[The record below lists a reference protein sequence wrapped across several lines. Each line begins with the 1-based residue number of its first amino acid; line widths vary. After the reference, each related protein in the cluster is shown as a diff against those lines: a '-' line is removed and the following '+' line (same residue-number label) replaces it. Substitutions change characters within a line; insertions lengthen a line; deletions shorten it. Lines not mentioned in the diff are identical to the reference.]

1 MAAPGLFSEES
12 CFSDNSR
19 RVQAARD
26 AQTLP
31 RKDKTGLP
39 QTTAQQV
46 QIRKARVDDVPRI
59 QKLIHIFADRGE
71 MLHRSLNELYETMR
85 DFTVV
90 EENGRIVA
98 CAAIHV
104 TWDDLA
110 ELKSVAVAPEAQGKG
125 YGKLVVSRCLEEARE
140 LGLRRVFALTYKPE
154 FFARFGFQIIDRNML
169 PHKVWGEC
177 IKCHK
182 FPNCNETAM
191 MCYLYGTPTLA
202 AQS

>member
-1 MAAPGLFSEES
+1 M
-12 CFSDNSR
+12 
-19 RVQAARD
+19 
-26 AQTLP
+26 
-31 RKDKTGLP
+31 
-39 QTTAQQV
+39 
-46 QIRKARVDDVPRI
+46 IRKARVEDVPHI

-85 DFTVV
+85 DFTIV
-90 EENGRIVA
+90 EEQGRIVA
-98 CAAIHV
+98 CAAVHV

-110 ELKSVAVAPEAQGKG
+110 ELKSVAVAPDTQGRG
-125 YGKLVVSRCLEEARE
+125 YGKLVVNRCLEEARE

-182 FPNCNETAM
+182 YPNCNETAM
-191 MCYLYGTPTLA
+191 MCYLDHSAGSPTRL
-202 AQS
+202 

>member
-1 MAAPGLFSEES
+1 M
-12 CFSDNSR
+12 
-19 RVQAARD
+19 
-26 AQTLP
+26 
-31 RKDKTGLP
+31 P

-46 QIRKARVDDVPRI
+46 SLRKARVEDVPRI
-59 QKLIHIFADRGE
+59 QKLIHIYADQGE

-85 DFTVV
+85 DFTIV
-90 EENGRIVA
+90 EEDGKIVA

-110 ELKSVAVAPEAQGKG
+110 ELKSVAVAPEAQGRG
-125 YGKLVVSRCLEEARE
+125 YGKLVVNRCLDEARE

-154 FFARFGFQIIDRNML
+154 FFAKFGFQIIDRSML

-177 IKCHK
+177 IKCRK

-191 MCYLYGTPTLA
+191 MCYLDKREQLA
-202 AQS
+202 MDGP

>member
-1 MAAPGLFSEES
+1 LAERNP
-12 CFSDNSR
+12 SR
-19 RVQAARD
+19 RGGWRRRWAAS
-26 AQTLP
+26 LVSP
-31 RKDKTGLP
+31 RPDEKGCTGLP
-39 QTTAQQV
+39 QQAVQQAIV
-46 QIRKARVDDVPRI
+46 RKARVEDVPRI

-85 DFTVV
+85 DFTIV
-90 EENGRIVA
+90 EEDGEIVA

-110 ELKSVAVAPEAQGKG
+110 ELKSVAVAPCVQGRG
-125 YGKLVVSRCLEEARE
+125 YGRLVVTRCLEEARE

-154 FFARFGFQIIDRNML
+154 FFQKFGFTVIERDML

-191 MCYLYGTPTLA
+191 MCYLDSRVPSETGA
-202 AQS
+202 

>member
-1 MAAPGLFSEES
+1 M
-12 CFSDNSR
+12 
-19 RVQAARD
+19 
-26 AQTLP
+26 
-31 RKDKTGLP
+31 P
-39 QTTAQQV
+39 QTTAQQAV
-46 QIRKARVDDVPRI
+46 VRKARVEDVPRI

-85 DFTVV
+85 DFTIV
-90 EENGRIVA
+90 EEDGHIVA

-110 ELKSVAVAPEAQGKG
+110 ELKSVAVAPQAQGRG
-125 YGKLVVSRCLEEARE
+125 YGKMVVQRCLDEARE

-154 FFARFGFQIIDRNML
+154 FFSRFGFQIIDRSML

-191 MCYLYGTPTLA
+191 MCYLYGSREAESLA
-202 AQS
+202 S

>member
-1 MAAPGLFSEES
+1 MPVAA
-12 CFSDNSR
+12 SR
-19 RVQAARD
+19 NRAGSGAERRPRRQPD
-26 AQTLP
+26 ATASSIR
-31 RKDKTGLP
+31 RKDTIRLP

-46 QIRKARVDDVPRI
+46 LIRKARIDDVPRI

-71 MLHRSLNELYETMR
+71 MLHRSLNELYETVR

-90 EENGRIVA
+90 EDDGRLVA
-98 CAAIHV
+98 CAALHV

-110 ELKSVAVAPEAQGKG
+110 EVKSVAVAPDAQGKG
-125 YGKLVVSRCLEEARE
+125 YGRIVVTRCLDEARE

-182 FPNCNETAM
+182 FPNCNEIAM
-191 MCYLYGTPTLA
+191 MYYLDGSRVGP
-202 AQS
+202 SNG

>member
-1 MAAPGLFSEES
+1 
-12 CFSDNSR
+12 
-19 RVQAARD
+19 
-26 AQTLP
+26 
-31 RKDKTGLP
+31 LP
-39 QTTAQQV
+39 QATANQV
-46 QIRKARVDDVPRI
+46 VIRKARVEDVPHI

-85 DFTVV
+85 DFTIV
-90 EENGRIVA
+90 EEQGRIVA
-98 CAAIHV
+98 CAAVHV

-110 ELKSVAVAPEAQGKG
+110 ELKSVAVAPDTQGRG
-125 YGKLVVSRCLEEARE
+125 YGKLVVNRCLEEARE

-182 FPNCNETAM
+182 YPNCNETAM
-191 MCYLYGTPTLA
+191 MCYLDHSAGSPTRL
-202 AQS
+202 